1 MGTTVELTGIYT
13 GKRIGNV
20 LGWYHMD
27 TRQKGYTML
36 NVSTEKVL
44 NRHWRFFG
52 KVSNLLNATPVVYMN
67 STPAGGIPEQTAD
80 GMLIVEKTHT
90 YAQYL
95 LGLEFRP

>member
-1 MGTTVELTGIYT
+1 
-13 GKRIGNV
+13 
-20 LGWYHMD
+20 
-27 TRQKGYTML
+27 ML

-67 STPAGGIPEQTAD
+67 STPAAGIPEQTAD